1 MVAGMA
7 VLDTLRAWLI
17 PNEALITRAA
27 EDYAAN
33 VIPPPREDPGP
44 VGHREA
50 ATIPAVYRAL
60 QLLTTAA
67 SQLPLDVERRGG
79 RLSSSEVPAYIR
91 RPSLDMSRSDWIEQV
106 VMSLAVSG
114 NAYWLHERAAG
125 KLIALSVLNPHE
137 VHVWRN
143 QRGQL
148 RYTHRGTDYTPA
160 DVTHLHLQRLPGA
173 LTGVGPIQSAQ
184 ATMRS
189 TVDMREHMAG
199 WFTDTGHP
207 AGLLSTDAALTGEEA
222 KVYRDAWNNPGSPKD
237 NPTRV
242 RVVGKGLSYEPILIS
257 PKDAMWIEAQ
267 SFTVLEVARLFGTPS
282 SLMLAAIEGNSQ
294 TYSNVEQEWL
304 AFTRFTLTAYL
315 RKIEEAL
322 TDLTPHGQTVRFNID
337 ALLRSDT
344 RSRYQAHAIAL
355 EAGFLTVNEVRD
367 LEQRPPIDGGDVLRD
382 PTASPASVSTP
393 AAGDPS
399 TSQEAPA

>member
-17 PNEALITRAA
+17 PNEALIARAA
-27 EDYAAN
+27 EDYAAD
-33 VIPPPREDPGP
+33 VTPPPRDAGP
-44 VGHREA
+44 VGNREA
-50 ATIPAVYRAL
+50 ATIPSVYRAL

-67 SQLPLDVERRGG
+67 SQLPLNVERRGVI
-79 RLSSSEVPAYIR
+79 LPSSDVPAYVR

-125 KLIALSVLNPHE
+125 KIIALSVLNPHE

-143 QRGQL
+143 RHGRI
-148 RYTHRGTDYTPA
+148 RYAYRGTDYTPA
-160 DVTHLHLQRLPGA
+160 DITHLHLQRLPGA
-173 LTGVGPIQSAQ
+173 LTGLGPIQSAQ

-189 TVDMREHMAG
+189 AVDMREHMAG

-207 AGLLSTDAALTGEEA
+207 SGVLSTESALTGEDA
-222 KVYRDAWNNPGSPKD
+222 KAYREAWNNPGNFKD

-242 RVVGKGLSYEPILIS
+242 RVLGKGLTYEPILIS
-257 PKDAMWIEAQ
+257 PKDALWIEAQ

-344 RSRYQAHAIAL
+344 RSRYQAHAIGL
-355 EAGFLTVNEVRD
+355 EAGFLTVNEVRE
-367 LEQRPPIDGGDVLRD
+367 LEQRPPIAGGDVLRD
-382 PTASPASVSTP
+382 PTASPAAVSTP
-393 AAGDPS
+393 AAGDS
-399 TSQEAPA
+399 TPSQEAPA

>member
-1 MVAGMA
+1 MA

-17 PNEALITRAA
+17 PNETLITRAA

-33 VIPPPREDPGP
+33 VIPPPRESPGP
-44 VGHREA
+44 VSSSDA
-50 ATIPAVYRAL
+50 VTIPAVYRAL

-67 SQLPLDVERRGG
+67 SQLPLNVERQG
-79 RLSSSEVPAYIR
+79 EKIPANAVPAFIR
-91 RPSLDMSRSDWIEQV
+91 RPSLDMSRSDWIEET

-114 NAYWLHERAAG
+114 NAYWLKERANGA
-125 KLIALSVLNPHE
+125 LIALTVWNPHE

-143 QRGQL
+143 SRGQL
-148 RYTHRGTDYTPA
+148 RYTRRGKDYTPA
-160 DVTHLHLQRLPGA
+160 DVMHLSLQRLPGA
-173 LTGVGPIQSAQ
+173 MTGLGPIQAAQ

-189 TVDMREHMAG
+189 TVDMRENMSG

-207 AGLLSTDAALTGEEA
+207 SGVLTTDAALNGDDA
-222 KVYRDAWNNPGSPKD
+222 DRYRQAWNLQDENGKPLPPRD
-237 NPTRV
+237 NPSRV
-242 RVVGKGLSYEPILIS
+242 RVLGKGLKYEPILIS

-267 SFTVLEVARLFGTPS
+267 SFTVLEVARLFGVPS

-304 AFTRFTLTAYL
+304 AFARFTLVGYL

-322 TDLTPHGQTVRFNID
+322 TEISANGQTVRFNLD

-344 RSRYQAHAIAL
+344 KSRYEAHRTGI
-355 EAGFLTVNEVRD
+355 EAGFLTVNEVRA
-367 LEQRPPIDGGDVLRD
+367 LEQLPPIPGGDTIA
-382 PTASPASVSTP
+382 PKTATP
-393 AAGDPS
+393 
-399 TSQEAPA
+399 SQEALT

>member
-1 MVAGMA
+1 MA

-33 VIPPPREDPGP
+33 VIPPPREENGP
-44 VGHREA
+44 VSTGDA
-50 ATIPAVYRAL
+50 VTIPAVYRAL

-67 SQLPLDVERRGG
+67 SQLPLDVERRGEKIPAA
-79 RLSSSEVPAYIR
+79 SVPAFIR

-114 NAYWLHERAAG
+114 NAFWHHDRAG
-125 KLIALSVLNPHE
+125 GDLLALTVWNPHE
-137 VHVWRN
+137 VHVRRN
-143 QRGQL
+143 KNGDIRYAYRGQE
-148 RYTHRGTDYTPA
+148 YTRA

-173 LTGVGPIQSAQ
+173 LTGLGPIQSAQ

-189 TVDMREHMAG
+189 TVDMREHMSG

-207 AGLLSTDAALTGEEA
+207 SGVLTTETALNGDDAQR
-222 KVYRDAWNNPGSPKD
+222 YRNSWNHLDEDGKPLPHRD
-237 NPTRV
+237 NPSRV
-242 RVVGKGLSYEPILIS
+242 RVLGKGLKYEPILIS
-257 PKDAMWIEAQ
+257 PKDALWLEAQ

-304 AFTRFTLTAYL
+304 AFARFTLVGYL

-322 TDLTPHGQTVRFNID
+322 TDIAPHGQTVRFNLD

-344 RSRYQAHAIAL
+344 KSRYEAHRLGI
-355 EAGFLTVNEVRD
+355 EAGFLTVNEVRA
-367 LEQRPPIDGGDVLRD
+367 LEQLPPIPGGDT
-382 PTASPASVSTP
+382 PSPSSAATAPSEQEVTP
-393 AAGDPS
+393 
-399 TSQEAPA
+399 